1 MAGETGR
8 RRFVR
13 PRWTGELAT
22 WVDRRA
28 ERSADNDEERLSL
41 AEKRLAKCV
50 EKEGPGSPRT
60 INAMEAV
67 AKCREGLGHYDD
79 ARPLREQVLALRRR
93 NLGKEHPLSLA
104 AEARLAVTLIG
115 IQRPDLAKPML
126 EHVRRGL
133 TAAHGRDDVTV
144 LAVSERLADT
154 QLALD
159 ETADARSL
167 LEDVRQRYEQRGDEL
182 PAAGV
187 AVKLAKALVLEGQ
200 YPEASELL
208 RSVVTVRSRLLGP
221 DDSETLTSLR
231 NLATALVWEREYA
244 EASIVA
250 RNLLARSYRTLGPEH
265 SHTLDAERLV
275 DDIGRRMASG

>member
-1 MAGETGR
+1 
-8 RRFVR
+8 
-13 PRWTGELAT
+13 
-22 WVDRRA
+22 
-28 ERSADNDEERLSL
+28 
-41 AEKRLAKCV
+41 
-50 EKEGPGSPRT
+50 
-60 INAMEAV
+60 
-67 AKCREGLGHYDD
+67 
-79 ARPLREQVLALRRR
+79 
-93 NLGKEHPLSLA
+93 
-104 AEARLAVTLIG
+104 
-115 IQRPDLAKPML
+115 ML

-133 TAAHGRDDVTV
+133 TAANGRDDVTV
-144 LAVSERLADT
+144 LAVTERLADT

-167 LEDVRQRYEQRGDEL
+167 LEDVRRRYEARGDEL

-187 AVKLAKALVLEGQ
+187 AVKLAKALVLDGQ

-265 SHTLDAERLV
+265 AHTLDAERLV
-275 DDIGRRMASG
+275 DDIGRRMATD